1 MIDQYGRQIEYLRIS
16 VTDRCN
22 ERCLYCM
29 PEEGV
34 PLVTHEDVLTFDEI
48 VRLTAIAAGLGL
60 HRIRLTG
67 GEPLLRRGLADLVR
81 ELKALDGVDH
91 IALTTNGTRLASQLD
106 ELVKAGLNGVNLSL
120 DTCDPALYHRITR
133 IGDLRDALAGLDAAA
148 ACPEITTKV
157 DCVLLGLPE
166 QKLTDIASLS
176 RDRLIHTR
184 FIELMPIGMGKEAFL
199 KEHDGPLQR
208 RAAAQSGDVDETGC
222 GEGCQFVPPL
232 FRYVSLAELRE
243 RLEAA
248 FGPLSYLGQRGHEA
262 GEAGR
267 RHSDDELTRI
277 PEGGGPAIY
286 YRIDG
291 FAGRIGMIGAVSQK
305 FCDRCNRVRLT
316 AQGYLKACLQYDSG
330 ADLKGLLR
338 SGAPDEEI
346 RRVME
351 ETIFKKPK
359 EHSFLNE
366 TIEHEESK
374 TMSAIGG

>member
-1 MIDQYGRQIEYLRIS
+1 MIDQYGRNIEYLRIS

-48 VRLTAIAAGLGL
+48 VRLSAIASELGL

-67 GEPLLRRGLADLVR
+67 GEPLLRRGLPDLVR

-91 IALTTNGTRLASQLD
+91 IALTTNGTRLAPQLD
-106 ELVKAGLNGVNLSL
+106 ELVKAGLNGVNISL

-133 IGDLRDALAGLDAAA
+133 VGDLRDAMAGLDAAA
-148 ACPEITTKV
+148 ACPEVTTKV

-166 QKLTDIASLS
+166 QKLTDIAELS

-208 RAAAQSGDVDETGC
+208 AAAGAVDETGC

-232 FRYVSLAELRE
+232 FKYVSLEELRE

-248 FGPLSYLGQRGHEA
+248 FGPLYFLGQHNSDE
-262 GEAGR
+262 GEAAIS
-267 RHSDDELTRI
+267 HSKDELTRI

-316 AQGYLKACLQYDSG
+316 AQGYLKVCLQYDKG
-330 ADLKGLLR
+330 ADLRGLLR
-338 SGAPDEEI
+338 GGAPDSEI

-351 ETIFKKPK
+351 ETIFLKPK
-359 EHSFLNE
+359 EHSFLDE